1 MRKKR
6 KLLFISVSVV
16 FVFLVLSCDQSK
28 NKTGLQELTFNVN
41 VNLLNPEI
49 ADSVLGITYNPP
61 LGWNQVDSVSFLK
74 IGNLFQSQNT
84 ILKDYNIRNIY
95 RDDSTFSML
104 IVADLSGISDS
115 SLNRKI
121 QQISSMQRDTT
132 QKLSLKY
139 GEFTYNGFDIKQ
151 FLLQNPSFIN
161 FKLFFVKRGRQNFLL
176 EYILPLKVYAEKI
189 RIIESSIGSLT
200 KINNL

>member
-1 MRKKR
+1 
-6 KLLFISVSVV
+6 
-16 FVFLVLSCDQSK
+16 
-28 NKTGLQELTFNVN
+28 
-41 VNLLNPEI
+41 
-49 ADSVLGITYNPP
+49 
-61 LGWNQVDSVSFLK
+61 
-74 IGNLFQSQNT
+74 
-84 ILKDYNIRNIY
+84 
-95 RDDSTFSML
+95 
-104 IVADLSGISDS
+104 
-115 SLNRKI
+115 
-121 QQISSMQRDTT
+121 MQRDTT